1 LYIRSQEKRFKRFER
16 VVRAMQLTLKTL
28 RINKGLRQADMAA
41 KLNVNR
47 KTISAWEKG
56 KSLPAVDMIDAICEL
71 FGVSYD
77 DIKWKP

>member
-1 LYIRSQEKRFKRFER
+1 
-16 VVRAMQLTLKTL
+16 MQLTLKTL
-28 RINKGLRQADMAA
+28 RINKGLRQTDMATA
-41 KLNVNR
+41 LNVNR
-47 KTISAWEKG
+47 KTISAWEQG

>member
-1 LYIRSQEKRFKRFER
+1 MKF
-16 VVRAMQLTLKTL
+16 TLKML
-28 RINKGLRQADMAA
+28 RVGKNLKQTDVAN

-47 KTISAWEKG
+47 KTVSAWERGESFPTADK
-56 KSLPAVDMIDAICEL
+56 IDAICAL